1 MIPTHKL
8 SDAAFSLTDKTLKS
22 KEFWYCGYELRLV
35 ISDIVKDR
43 DLQETYAM
51 FMAKLSLE
59 ICNLTEESE
68 VSIQWQPTSQC
79 FKSTPYEQT
88 HTFDKKTSLSSVD
101 IKYKIK
107 VPPLGIIPNDVPL
120 NQSLTTFGT
129 TQSVFAI
136 PPKSDNQTGF
146 TFGTAPTKS
155 GINLGG
161 GRVSDSQTGFTFGT
175 APTMS
180 GINLGGG
187 RVSDSQTGFTFGTAP
202 TMSGTGFRVPGRT
215 GLTFGAATSESST
228 NFGGDRVSDSHTGFT
243 FGTAPTKLGTG
254 FPVPGRGSGLTLG
267 AATSESS
274 SNFGGDRVSTTQS
287 VLDQQSPNS
296 PSMYIDV
303 KTKLI

>member
-1 MIPTHKL
+1 M
-8 SDAAFSLTDKTLKS
+8 
-22 KEFWYCGYELRLV
+22 RLV

-43 DLQETYAM
+43 DLHETYAM

-79 FKSTPYEQT
+79 FKSTPHEQI

-107 VPPLGIIPNDVPL
+107 VPPLGITPNDLPL

-136 PPKSDNQTGF
+136 PPESDNQTGF

-175 APTMS
+175 ALTK
-180 GINLGGG
+180 
-187 RVSDSQTGFTFGTAP
+187 
-202 TMSGTGFRVPGRT
+202 SGTGFRVPSKT
-215 GLTFGAATSESST
+215 GLTFRAATSESNT
-228 NFGGDRVSDSHTGFT
+228 DFGEDRVSDSHTGFT

-254 FPVPGRGSGLTLG
+254 FPVPGRRSGLTLG